1 MPAGVAF
8 SSKRIDAAAP
18 PLGRKQ
24 QHCAQLAGRGAAAAG
39 WHEMRAQG
47 DEGMVAGG
55 QGPGSW
61 ATASACLRGLA
72 GQPASQNPEM
82 GGA

>member
-1 MPAGVAF
+1 MLQPSPWGGN
-8 SSKRIDAAAP
+8 SSIVP
-18 PLGRKQ
+18 SW
-24 QHCAQLAGRGAAAAG
+24 AGRGAAAAG
-39 WHEMRAQG
+39 WHERRAQG
-47 DEGMVAGG
+47 DEGMVEGG

-61 ATASACLRGLA
+61 AIASACLRGLA